1 MEEKIL
7 ELTLS
12 LYELKVI
19 SAALKHIGVEQTRNV
34 VLDNSA
40 RTITTLEI
48 LRKRI
53 ETIITIN
60 E

>member
-7 ELTLS
+7 GLALS

-34 VLDNSA
+34 VMENSPRA
-40 RTITTLEI
+40 ITTLEI

-53 ETIITIN
+53 ETIIIIN

>member
-19 SAALKHIGVEQTRNV
+19 SAALKHIGVEQTRNAV
-34 VLDNSA
+34 MDNSPRA
-40 RTITTLEI
+40 IATLEI

>member
-40 RTITTLEI
+40 RAITTLEI

>member
-19 SAALKHIGVEQTRNV
+19 SAALKHIGVEQTRDV

-40 RTITTLEI
+40 RAITTLEI